1 MTPGE
6 FAMPKAH
13 HHKKHGHK
21 RPRRTHASVHD
32 HPATHAK
39 RSHAQRR
46 THHRTEARHEQFG
59 SFPGALRKKLERP
72 VTVKT
77 LQDIVALRR
86 VQRGG

>member
-1 MTPGE
+1 
-6 FAMPKAH
+6 MPKLH

-21 RPRRTHASVHD
+21 GARRAHAAAHD
-32 HPATHAK
+32 HPAKHAK
-39 RSHAQRR
+39 HAHR
-46 THHRTEARHEQFG
+46 TRHHRKEAKHEYSG
-59 SFPGALRKKLERP
+59 SLPNALRKKLERP